1 LITAQERS
9 GQLISGV
16 PSLEWCRLKDT
27 TFVGAL
33 EAATSVTDHAF
44 DYQTLMGLT
53 GLAFRVRWHQDTTGA
68 RWLPFSAMGDGPEVI
83 AAVRQTTGWQLR
95 VAHEADV
102 PGGVSERFLPEI
114 VASLDAGLPV
124 LGYRRFEK
132 LWDTGVIYGYEG
144 GGATLLATDYFA
156 GPDGPLRLRGSDLHP
171 FFIFLEQHRTLVSP
185 YDALIFALGLAA
197 RDWRRG
203 YLSANETW
211 HWRRYAP
218 GTYHLYGDT
227 ALAAWLADL
236 EAADTLSAG
245 DRERL
250 FGVSWFHYDILY
262 GARCSAAAFLTENAA
277 LLKGKARAAIAQA
290 AALYQQECA
299 LLDSAWERQD
309 AFLGPWTSKHSIAE
323 WTPAIQRRE
332 RAILAEARQLE
343 AAAIGQIER
352 ALSAVGVDH

>member
-1 LITAQERS
+1 
-9 GQLISGV
+9 
-16 PSLEWCRLKDT
+16 
-27 TFVGAL
+27 
-33 EAATSVTDHAF
+33 
-44 DYQTLMGLT
+44 MGLT
-53 GLAFRVRWHQDTTGA
+53 GLAFRVRWHQGATGA

-83 AAVRQTTGWQLR
+83 AALRQTTGWQLR
-95 VAHEADV
+95 VAHEIDALD
-102 PGGVSERFLPEI
+102 GSSARFLPEI
-114 VASLDAGLPV
+114 AASLDAGLPV

-132 LWDTGVIYGYEG
+132 LWDTGVIYCYED
-144 GGATLLATDYFA
+144 GGATLLANDYFA
-156 GPDGPLRLRGSDLHP
+156 GTSGPLRLRESDLHP

-203 YLSANETW
+203 YLPANETW

-218 GTYHLYGDT
+218 GARHAYGDA

-236 EAADTLSAG
+236 GAADTLNAS

-250 FGVSWFHYDILY
+250 FGISWFHYDILY
-262 GARCSAAAFLTENAA
+262 GARWSAAAFLTENAA
-277 LLKGKARAAIAQA
+277 LLKGKVRTAVAQA

-299 LLDSAWERQD
+299 LLNSAWERQD
-309 AFLGPWTSKHSIAE
+309 AFLGPWTSKHSVAE
-323 WTPAIQRRE
+323 WTQAIQRRE

-352 ALSAVGVDH
+352 ALSAVGVDR